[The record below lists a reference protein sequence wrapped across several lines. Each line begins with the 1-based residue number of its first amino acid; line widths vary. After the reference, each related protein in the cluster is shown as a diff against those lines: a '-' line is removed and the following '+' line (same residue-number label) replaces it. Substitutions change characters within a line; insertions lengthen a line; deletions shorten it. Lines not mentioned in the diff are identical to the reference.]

1 MTEEKPLLLDKT
13 LETWKGK
20 RVALAVS
27 GDHSFTGVL
36 KDFDEEVIVLENVA
50 DVVGNRG
57 KALVV
62 KIDDI
67 NWIMLLE

>member
-1 MTEEKPLLLDKT
+1 MSEEKPLLLDKI

-20 RVALAVS
+20 RIALAVS
-27 GDHSFTGVL
+27 GDNSFTGIL
-36 KDFDEEVIVLENVA
+36 KDFDEEIVILENVA

-57 KALVV
+57 KALIA

>member
-1 MTEEKPLLLDKT
+1 MSEEKPLLLDET
-13 LETWKGK
+13 LKKWKGK
-20 RVALAVS
+20 RIALAVS
-27 GDHSFTGVL
+27 GDHSFTGIL
-36 KDFDEEVIVLENVA
+36 KDFDEEIIILENVA

-62 KIDDI
+62 KIDDV